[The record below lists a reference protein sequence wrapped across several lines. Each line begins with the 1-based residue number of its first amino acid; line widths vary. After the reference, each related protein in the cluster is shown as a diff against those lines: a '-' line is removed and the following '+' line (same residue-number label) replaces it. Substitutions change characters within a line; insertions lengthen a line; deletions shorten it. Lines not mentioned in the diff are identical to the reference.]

1 MALSQIQKDAI
12 LRGINELPIENI
24 NRFIEQGDLT
34 IEECTENGIDPDKLE
49 QVNSLKEQI
58 IEEQEKFEEDS
69 EFYEKIN
76 NNEMIIQEIKRAL
89 DSGKVTPE
97 GLLENT
103 IIDERLLRS
112 IERYKKQTHPSQHN
126 DLDLKKGYTD
136 IFFFGK
142 SGSGK
147 SCVLASLFNYAED
160 QGYFIDDPHSING
173 INYKNLLVREL
184 KNGILPD
191 ATEASVDAV
200 TYITT
205 ELHKDGEINPLNIIE
220 MSGEFFSSAAKDPDV
235 WKNSI
240 DAHGYLSNSNKKL
253 LFFVVDYKLYT
264 EGEDPEN
271 STQSQDFNL
280 ILSQLDKYE
289 KALNN
294 TYCVY
299 IIVNK
304 SDKFPETEVD
314 KNAFA
319 KEFFMKNFK
328 GVYTNLKAKQDTNG
342 FQLRSMHF
350 SAGNFI
356 FNNSYLSQMNTE
368 CPAKLI
374 DSISKQASRRKS
386 GGWLSKVFSS
396 SDEL

>member
-1 MALSQIQKDAI
+1 MALSIIQKEAI
-12 LRGINELPIENI
+12 LRGINQLPIANI
-24 NRFIEQGDLT
+24 NKFIEQGDLT
-34 IEECTENGIDPDKLE
+34 IEECIENGIDPDKIE
-49 QVNSLKEQI
+49 QVNSLQEEI
-58 IEEQEKFEEDS
+58 IEERIQFEEDS

-76 NNEMIIQEIKRAL
+76 NDDVIIQEIQRAYL
-89 DSGKVTPE
+89 SGKVTE
-97 GLLENT
+97 KGLLENT
-103 IIDERLLRS
+103 IIDETLLRR
-112 IERYKKQTHPSQHN
+112 IEKYKKQNHPSQHN
-126 DLDLKKGYTD
+126 ELDLKKGYTD

-160 QGYFIDDPHSING
+160 EGYFIDDPHAING

-184 KNGILPD
+184 KNGILPAANP
-191 ATEASVDAV
+191 ATVDAV

-235 WKNSI
+235 WRNSI
-240 DAHGYLSNSNKKL
+240 DAYGYLSNSNKKL
-253 LFFVVDYKLYT
+253 LFFIVDYKLYT
-264 EGEDPEN
+264 DGEDPEN

-280 ILSQLDKYE
+280 ILSQLDQYQ

-304 SDKFPETEVD
+304 SDKFPEEVVD

-328 GVYTNLKAKQDTNG
+328 GVYINLKAKQEKNG

-350 SAGNFI
+350 SVGNFI
-356 FNNSYLSQMNTE
+356 LNNSYLSQLNTE

-374 DSISKQASRRKS
+374 DSISKQASRKKG
-386 GGWLSKVFSS
+386 GGWFGSMFSS
-396 SDEL
+396 SDKL